1 METVADWYEKP
12 DRLFVETRVFRECKK
27 ILDDRHW
34 VTILGKPGDGKSM
47 MAAHLMSQYRREGFE
62 PVFITSVQDCK
73 NLLSCG
79 QVKQFVVIDDIFGST
94 CLDRLKLNEWVS
106 YIGIMEKS
114 IEKGK
119 GKLLVVC
126 TSRKHIFEDAKSSLS
141 KFRSFAVHTLLDLTS
156 HAWKLTIEE
165 KEEIFDKHAIEHNI
179 DGYSAQDV
187 ARLDPPHGYPHCVVM
202 FCTNIFLRETG
213 LDFFKNPTECIQ
225 EEIHSFRKNDRVKYL
240 VLLLGLMY
248 NTGLDVPSIEKL
260 FYEPT
265 EVTTKLFKAAGVPL
279 DTALPD
285 ICSALESLENIYFD
299 KDLNGRFHFTHES
312 FSENVASVFM
322 AVNPVL
328 AIETVEFRF
337 LFTKLKSGK
346 SILSLERGIKHVC
359 VSVHEDYMEPLIR
372 RITMELIKS
381 NPFYVIMCDIWG
393 DQKFVNEWVNH
404 VNDMDVNA
412 INALFHPERIISG
425 NLFLEFVNLNKEIVV
440 KTILHNDILCDKLN
454 LTDFLQQCLEVAC
467 ARNCSTELIKTI
479 ISYAN
484 ASSKKLLGSELLMD
498 ALDNSNL
505 VRANHLLEYTDIDY
519 QYVDNFERGFLHK
532 LVRTQVKRED
542 EDVFEKVLKTLLD
555 FGHNINAQDC
565 LGESPFDFCMN
576 KFYTMSIYDENE
588 QASFIYHCLVRNG
601 CKSLDPESL
610 YTRSCFFQA
619 FHKLQINHNYATT
632 LTECVLNEQYSSL
645 LPVIRKDPE
654 LEWAL
659 ISALEYT
666 SKHMKNFVSCA
677 TWATFLQRML
687 DDICKGKTNHAKLVK
702 TLTTSL
708 PGDYDHKLDGSTAF
722 LNTIRALNTE
732 HATVLVQTT
741 TYNPEDLFD
750 SVGGECVLLDHLYHV
765 DLTRFHDDR
774 DLKRQYFYSLVLKWN
789 ISLCTKFKFLKK
801 HFWNIVYQ
809 LQYLGSMVHVDT
821 KGDLLSQFRLLLEC
835 LISCT
840 DDRYSQIPITKKEM
854 CKCIDIIENLHYGLR
869 KADMAADQLVQRNQ
883 FYRELVVPDLR
894 DTTGTNKHLSL
905 LDMIN
910 DFRNGL
916 EKCEVLLNVL
926 HANRSE

>member
-12 DRLFVETRVFRECKK
+12 DRLFVETRAFRECKE

-47 MAAHLMSQYRREGFE
+47 MAAHLVSQYRRKGFE

-106 YIGIMEKS
+106 YICIIEKI
-114 IEKGK
+114 IEKGQ

-141 KFRSFAVHTLLDLTS
+141 KFRSFTVHTLLDLTS

-165 KEEIFDKHAIEHNI
+165 KEEIFDKHAREHNI

-202 FCTNIFLRETG
+202 FCTNIFLRKTG

-240 VLLLGLMY
+240 VLLLGLVY

-260 FYEPT
+260 CYEPT

-312 FSENVASVFM
+312 FSENVASVFL

-337 LFTKLKSGK
+337 LFTKLKPGK
-346 SILSLERGIKHVC
+346 SILSLERSAKHVR
-359 VSVHEDYMEPLIR
+359 VSVHEDHMEPLTR
-372 RITMELIKS
+372 RITMELTKS
-381 NPFYVIMCDIWG
+381 NPFYVIMCDIWR
-393 DQKFVNEWVNH
+393 DQNFVYDWVKY

-412 INALFHPERIISG
+412 IHKLFRPDKNISR
-425 NLFLEFVNLNKEIVV
+425 NLLLEFIHLNKENVV

-467 ARNCSTELIKTI
+467 ARNCSHELVKTI
-479 ISYAN
+479 ISYSN
-484 ASSKKLLGSELLMD
+484 ATSKKLLGSELLMD
-498 ALDNSNL
+498 ALDKSNL
-505 VRANHLLEYTDIDY
+505 VHANLLLEYTSINR
-519 QYVDNFERGFLHK
+519 QYVDNFEQGFLHK
-532 LVRTQVKRED
+532 LVRAHLKRVD
-542 EDVFEKVLKTLLD
+542 EDIFEKILKTLLE

-565 LGESPFDFCMN
+565 LGESPFDFCTN
-576 KFYTMSIYDENE
+576 KFQRMLVYDENE
-588 QASFIYHCLVRNG
+588 EVSFIYHCLVRNG
-601 CKSLDPESL
+601 CKPLDQASL
-610 YTRSCFFQA
+610 YIRSCFFQA
-619 FHKLQINHNYATT
+619 FHKLHINHNYAKT
-632 LTECVLNEQYSSL
+632 LTECVLNEHYGSL
-645 LPVIRKDPE
+645 LEDPE
-654 LEWAL
+654 LEGAL
-659 ISALEYT
+659 IFALEYT
-666 SKHMKNFVSCA
+666 SKQLKNFATCATCA
-677 TWATFLQRML
+677 TWA
-687 DDICKGKTNHAKLVK
+687 K
-702 TLTTSL
+702 
-708 PGDYDHKLDGSTAF
+708 
-722 LNTIRALNTE
+722 
-732 HATVLVQTT
+732 
-741 TYNPEDLFD
+741 
-750 SVGGECVLLDHLYHV
+750 LLDLLYHV

-774 DLKRQYFYSLVLKWN
+774 DLKRQYFYSLVLRWD
-789 ISLCTKFKFLKK
+789 ISLCSKFKFLVKR
-801 HFWNIVYQ
+801 FRNIVFQ
-809 LQYLGSMVHVDT
+809 LRHLGSMVHVDT
-821 KGDLLSQFRLLLEC
+821 KGDLLSQFKLLLEC

-840 DDRYSQIPITKKEM
+840 DDRYSQIPITEEEIRE
-854 CKCIDIIENLHYGLR
+854 CIVLIENLHDYLG
-869 KADMAADQLVQRNQ
+869 AANMAAYQL
-883 FYRELVVPDLR
+883 VPDLR
-894 DTTGTNKHLSL
+894 DTTGTNKHLSF

-910 DFRNGL
+910 EFRNGL
-916 EKCEVLLNVL
+916 EKCKVLLNVL
-926 HANRSE
+926 QTNRSE